1 MTSTR
6 PAAEVAMDGDEGGS
20 QPNTRTEMAT
30 VEPALMLVTACGATS
45 SHTEQTR
52 MQPE

>member
-20 QPNTRTEMAT
+20 QPNTRTKMAT
-30 VEPALMLVTACGATS
+30 VEPALIHVTTCDATL